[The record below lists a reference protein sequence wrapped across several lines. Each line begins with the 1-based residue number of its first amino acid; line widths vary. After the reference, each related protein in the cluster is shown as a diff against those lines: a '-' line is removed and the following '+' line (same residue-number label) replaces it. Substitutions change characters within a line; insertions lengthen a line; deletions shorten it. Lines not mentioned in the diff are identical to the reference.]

1 MKTTRVLS
9 LLQRKRKPEVVMGA
23 VEESRSEEL
32 STGVSVTIERA
43 PQEVFAALTNVAGH
57 TEWARGPE
65 EITGIS
71 DNPVRLGTTWQ
82 QVGKLLGKKIVAS
95 MQVNA
100 YEENQKFGFGGD
112 KPFPVQILFTLS
124 PVAGGTQVRMVAN
137 GEPASIFGKVA
148 LPILTKSLER
158 QMESDLYALKGIL
171 ENGA

>member
-1 MKTTRVLS
+1 METTETKV
-9 LLQRKRKPEVVMGA
+9 
-23 VEESRSEEL
+23 RSEEV
-32 STGVSVTIERA
+32 STGISVLIERP
-43 PQEVFAALTNVAGH
+43 PQEVFAALANVAGH
-57 TEWARGPE
+57 TDWARGPE

-71 DNPVRLGTTWQ
+71 DNPAHLGTTWQ
-82 QVGKLLGKKIVAS
+82 QASKLLGKKIVTT

-100 YEENQKFGFGGD
+100 YEENRKFGFGGD

-124 PVAGGTQVRMVAN
+124 PIAEGTQLRMVAN

-148 LPILTKSLER
+148 MPILTKSLER